1 MIIRIEFVKESD
13 RKDLLHNLSKFYDI
27 VEESKIYDSKI
38 EKSKKKLQFIELMKK

>member
-13 RKDLLHNLSKFYDI
+13 RKDLIQNLSQHYDI

-38 EKSKKKLQFIELMKK
+38 ENSKKKLQFVEVMKK